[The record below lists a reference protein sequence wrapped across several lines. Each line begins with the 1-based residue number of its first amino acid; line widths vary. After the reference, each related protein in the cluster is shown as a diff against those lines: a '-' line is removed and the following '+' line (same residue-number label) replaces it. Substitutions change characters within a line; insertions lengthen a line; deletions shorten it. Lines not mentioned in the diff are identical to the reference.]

1 MLTVY
6 ILIMMVHVW
15 LQPYKQRK
23 LNILDSSI
31 LMTLILVFIGE
42 HASYDSTLAL
52 WILPLILFINCV
64 AFSSRLKYILI
75 PVSCLGIFSFSF
87 FEEGEWLPSPFVLD
101 YEYDDNY
108 GDYVYDYDDDDNFFH
123 SFYAINFMIQ
133 LISSLALLAYII
145 YVLKC
150 LGVAVKKRCHK
161 PEYRLI
167 NGPHENAYEGSDSNE
182 EF

>member
-1 MLTVY
+1 
-6 ILIMMVHVW
+6 MVHVW

-42 HASYDSTLAL
+42 HASYGSTLAL

-75 PVSCLGIFSFSF
+75 PVSCLGIFIFSF
-87 FEEGEWLPSPFVLD
+87 FEEGEWLSSAFILD

-123 SFYAINFMIQ
+123 SFYVC
-133 LISSLALLAYII
+133 Y
-145 YVLKC
+145 
-150 LGVAVKKRCHK
+150 
-161 PEYRLI
+161 
-167 NGPHENAYEGSDSNE
+167 
-182 EF
+182 